1 MSDYDTPTRDQQP
14 AFRIVRGDP
23 DTCELAA
30 LTVVLLARAAPT
42 AQPSEQQR
50 PSGWAAYWRQ
60 IGAPL
65 APGPG
70 SWQAAARGW

>member
-1 MSDYDTPTRDQQP
+1 MSNNDAADHHQQP
-14 AFRIVRGDP
+14 AFRIVSGEP
-23 DTCELAA
+23 DAGELAA
-30 LTVVLLARAAPT
+30 LTVVLLARTTTA
-42 AQPSEQQR
+42 AQPSQQQR

-60 IGAPL
+60 VGAPL